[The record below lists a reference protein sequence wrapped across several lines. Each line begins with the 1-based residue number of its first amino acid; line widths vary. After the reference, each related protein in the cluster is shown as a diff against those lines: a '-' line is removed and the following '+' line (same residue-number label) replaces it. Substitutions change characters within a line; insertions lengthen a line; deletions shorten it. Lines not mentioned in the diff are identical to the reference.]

1 MVEKLVIELTS
12 DDLQRLKE
20 AATERGYSDPGH
32 YLMALFAEDEPTSEQ
47 LKAELRESLQQV
59 MAGDVLPLDDLW
71 EFLDEAD
78 TNDGA

>member
-1 MVEKLVIELTS
+1 
-12 DDLQRLKE
+12 
-20 AATERGYSDPGH
+20 
-32 YLMALFAEDEPTSEQ
+32 
-47 LKAELRESLQQV
+47 LRESLQQV